1 MICAGGEE
9 VTPDGDGVPSLYTM
23 GVQMAR
29 IIRFAG
35 ATRDIWTVLP
45 HSLVVMS
52 LMPEEYAIHGLMH
65 DVPEICTGD
74 VPTPWKT
81 KAAEAYEARLL
92 DRIYEHYGLPALT
105 KEAHEAVRQADRK
118 ALAAEAHVLGHPA
131 AQRFWPEVDDDAVLL
146 VTQLIEN
153 VHPYM
158 TMPHIAGEIF
168 EKAYEECRRVGVA

>member
-9 VTPDGDGVPSLYTM
+9 VTPTGVGVPSLHTM

-45 HSLVVMS
+45 HSLVVMA

-74 VPTPWKT
+74 VPTPWKS
-81 KAAEAYEARLL
+81 KAAESNEAMLL
-92 DRIYEHYGLPALT
+92 DRIYKHYDIPPLT
-105 KEAHEAVRQADRK
+105 KEASKAVKEADMK

-131 AQRFWPEVDDDAVLL
+131 AHAVWPEYDEEAAELVSKLMSGVHQFMLL
-146 VTQLIEN
+146 SN
-153 VHPYM
+153 V
-158 TMPHIAGEIF
+158 AGETF
-168 EKAYEECRRVGVA
+168 EEAYEKCKEVSVG